1 MLTVHT
7 EVKPKLIA
15 HESRIFEVVGGATQ
29 NGTKVPSKHRFVG
42 REHKQGLFNAW
53 RNRLA
58 SIAQLKRRNKGLE
71 QRDIEAAILDELDE
85 RDRKINALIIQLQA
99 NRHEGD
105 TGPIPIGGGAV
116 SHRGFGGGLFAV
128 GTRRA
133 A

>member
-1 MLTVHT
+1 MFTTKINDTRRTANHQQASLQ
-7 EVKPKLIA
+7 
-15 HESRIFEVVGGATQ
+15 VVVSNTPNARQ
-29 NGTKVPSKHRFVG
+29 VPGKHKFVG
-42 REHKQGLFNAW
+42 REHQQGLFNAW

-71 QRDIEAAILDELDE
+71 QRDIEAAILDELDK
-85 RDRKINALIIQLQA
+85 RDQKINSLIVMLQA
-99 NRHEGD
+99 NRHDGD
-105 TGPIPIGGGAV
+105 TGPLSGPAAV